1 MNSNVSKR
9 FTMGVVPV
17 LLLSSLGA
25 MTGYAQRPAPM
36 TEWYYADGTIQPD
49 GINPK
54 EAREGVWSP
63 AREWMVVFNLSQQEA
78 VATARFYFEDIA
90 PREYQ
95 QKLPARSPGR
105 IVVHELPEIV
115 PPKKLYA
122 VRVRCETPVVV
133 QPTRAEYEPWNPVSH
148 AMASFVAYPG
158 PLGKRETR
166 WIYADGLTLS
176 SGNPLEEWEW
186 ISILN
191 PDEHREAKV
200 KITFNFAGEQ
210 KVHDITVP
218 AERVRSVDMYNLP
231 IIPKNKI
238 SGPII
243 ESDIPI
249 VVEQVRRAYTKGIPV
264 ITALWATLAYPV
276 GDTDI
281 H

>member
-1 MNSNVSKR
+1 MICNAVAA
-9 FTMGVVPV
+9 F
-17 LLLSSLGA
+17 LFAIGA
-25 MTGYAQRPAPM
+25 VACLAQSPAPM
-36 TEWYYADGTIQPD
+36 TEWYYADGVIQPD
-49 GINPK
+49 GINPQ

-63 AREWMVVFNLSQQEA
+63 AREWMVIFNLAPRETT
-78 VATARFYFEDIA
+78 ATARFYFEDIP
-90 PREYQ
+90 PRDFQ

-105 IVVHELPEIV
+105 IVVHDIPDVV

-122 VRVRCETPVVV
+122 VRVRCGTPIVV
-133 QPTRAEYEPWNPVSH
+133 QPTRAEYEPWNPITH

-158 PLGKRETR
+158 PLGTKETR
-166 WIYADGLTLS
+166 WVYADGLTLS
-176 SGNPLEEWEW
+176 SANPLEEWEW

-191 PDEHREAKV
+191 PDERRDAKV

-210 KVHDITVP
+210 KVHELTVP
-218 AERVRSVDMYNLP
+218 AERVRSVDMFNLP

-243 ESDIPI
+243 ESDIPV
-249 VVEQVRRAYTKGIPV
+249 VVEQVRRAYAKGVPV
-264 ITALWATLAYPV
+264 ITSLYATMAYPI

>member
-1 MNSNVSKR
+1 MICKAVAA
-9 FTMGVVPV
+9 F
-17 LLLSSLGA
+17 LLSIGA
-25 MTGYAQRPAPM
+25 VACLAQSPPPM

-63 AREWMVVFNLSQQEA
+63 AREWMVIFNLAPRETT
-78 VATARFYFEDIA
+78 ATARFYFEDIP
-90 PREYQ
+90 PRDFQ

-105 IVVHELPEIV
+105 IVVHDIPDVV

-122 VRVRCETPVVV
+122 VRVRCDTPIVV
-133 QPTRAEYEPWNPVSH
+133 QPTRAEYEPWNPITH

-158 PLGKRETR
+158 PLGKKETR

-176 SGNPLEEWEW
+176 SANPLEEWEW

-191 PDEHREAKV
+191 PDEKREAKV
-200 KITFNFAGEQ
+200 KITFNFSGEQ
-210 KVHDITVP
+210 KVHELTVP
-218 AERVRSVDMYNLP
+218 AERVRSVDMFNLP

-243 ESDIPI
+243 QSDMPI
-249 VVEQVRRAYTKGIPV
+249 VVEQVRRAYAKGVPV
-264 ITALWATLAYPV
+264 ITSLYATMAYPI